1 MTERDS
7 PKWAPRGRTVVWMA
21 IADELASRIED
32 GTYPADGRLPSVTDL
47 VHEYGAARETVRRA
61 IRDLAERGWVEVV
74 PGKGTFV
81 TRPDERAPRAP

>member
-1 MTERDS
+1 
-7 PKWAPRGRTVVWMA
+7 MA

-74 PGKGTFV
+74 PGKGTYV
-81 TRPDERAPRAP
+81 TRPEERNGRA